1 MSLQSIINSSTNIRI
16 ERPSMVSQQ
25 MTRSGRLISNAVPT
39 HRPWRF
45 SVSYRPAQRY
55 SDARGMIE
63 DIDLLDRVYTE
74 DIDIGYSNPKLD
86 YITKYQGTMPLT
98 SQACVM
104 VSSNDYGSSI
114 TIQTPSNYN
123 GESGLLFAKGDF
135 IQPGK
140 VTGYPYVY
148 TVVADVTPPAPG
160 QQVDLFIHR
169 GFIPD
174 NYPAVDSF
182 ILSADPSAPKPF
194 IATGTACRFR
204 VQVISKP
211 STQVQ
216 VDKFLG
222 LEGEFVLQEVI
233 SG

>member
-55 SDARGMIE
+55 SDARGMME
-63 DIDLLDRVYTE
+63 LIDYLDRLYTE

-86 YITKYQGTMPLT
+86 YITGYQGTMPQT
-98 SQACVM
+98 AQNCVM
-104 VSSNDYGSSI
+104 TSSNEYSTSI
-114 TIQTPSNYN
+114 TIQTPSDYN
-123 GESGLLFAKGDF
+123 SEQGLLFAQGDF

-140 VTGYPYVY
+140 TSGYPYAY
-148 TVVADVTPPAPG
+148 TVVADVDAPAPG
-160 QQVDLFIHR
+160 GQVDVFIHR
-169 GFIPD
+169 PFIPD
-174 NYPAVDSF
+174 NYPFNNSF
-182 ILSADPSAPKPF
+182 IGQP
-194 IATGTACRFR
+194 IAVGTDCRFR
-204 VQVISKP
+204 VQVVSKP
-211 STQVQ
+211 STQIQ

-233 SG
+233 SD

>member
-45 SVSYRPAQRY
+45 SVTYRPAKRY
-55 SDARGMIE
+55 SEARGMIE
-63 DIDLLDRVYTE
+63 LIDYLDRIYTE

-86 YITKYQGTMPLT
+86 YITGYQGTMPQT
-98 SQACVM
+98 AQNSVM
-104 VSSNDYGSSI
+104 VSSNDYSSSI
-114 TIQTPSNYN
+114 TIKTPNNYN
-123 GESGLLFAKGDF
+123 SEEGLLFAQGDF

-140 VTGYPYVY
+140 TTGYPYAY
-148 TVVADVTPPAPG
+148 TVVADVDAPTPGG
-160 QQVDLFIHR
+160 QVEVFIHR
-169 GFIPD
+169 PFIPD

-182 ILSADPSAPKPF
+182 IDRP
-194 IATGTACRFR
+194 IAVGTDCRFR
-204 VQVISKP
+204 VQVVSKP

-222 LEGEFVLQEVI
+222 YEGEFVLQEVI
-233 SG
+233 SD